1 LWRSFFGGKVPPCG
15 KPFLVTTTD
24 GTQLVQITSG
34 IFSPRLDCN
43 VGLSMILRS
52 HLDVGTSLVVHTP
65 DGMARDA
72 IVSVLPFGYD

>member
-1 LWRSFFGGKVPPCG
+1 
-15 KPFLVTTTD
+15 
-24 GTQLVQITSG
+24 
-34 IFSPRLDCN
+34 
-43 VGLSMILRS
+43 MILRS